1 MKYYR
6 STNKHGSKDAVT
18 ALLSQLQ
25 PHRRWQLSLIVL
37 LMIVGGLA
45 EIVSLGLIVPFLA
58 FLIDPLEAL
67 QIELV
72 ATVSSIFGPADPNSL
87 RLWFTLLFVAAA
99 VVSGVMRF
107 LVVLVNTRVTFSIC
121 HEMGVDVY
129 RRVIYQP
136 YTVHVSR
143 NSSEVL
149 GVLGKVEAVAHIIIG
164 LLNGIS
170 GLLISISIIAT
181 LFIVNPSF
189 TALTLVALG
198 GAYAVVMIFVKKRL
212 EKDSLI
218 ISEAMNDRFKVTQEA
233 LGSIRDILLSHG
245 QEYFAR
251 LHKKM
256 DWAYTRATGNQ
267 HIIGPSP
274 KFIVEALGV
283 LIIAIFA
290 YSAVMSTGGFNTII
304 PTLGAMALGAQRM
317 LPNLHLIYLGI
328 ANLKGREQL
337 VYDVVE
343 LLEQPSN
350 EQQLEDL
357 DPLIFAKQIDLENV
371 SFRYQEDSPTIL
383 EELNFSITK
392 GQKIGF
398 SGPTGSGKSTAID
411 LLMGLLTPSA
421 GQISVDG
428 KPLTEKTRLQWQK
441 NISHVPQDL
450 YLTDSSFAEN
460 IAFCKMPDDIDLQ
473 RVEEAAKI
481 AHIHDF
487 ITDKP
492 KGYQSLLGERGI
504 QLSGGQRQ
512 RVGIARAMYRKASV
526 IVLDEATSALD
537 TEMEAAVMSSIEN
550 IDRNVTIIMIA
561 HRISTLKNCDFV
573 YQLEHGRIINTN
585 QMRAAEI

>member
-72 ATVSSIFGPADPNSL
+72 ATVSSIFGPTDPNSL
-87 RLWFTLLFVAAA
+87 RLWFTLLFVVAA
-99 VVSGVMRF
+99 VVSGAMRF
-107 LVVLVNTRVTFSIC
+107 LVVWVNTRVTFSIC

-218 ISEAMNDRFKVTQEA
+218 ISEAINDRFKVTQEA

-267 HIIGPSP
+267 QIIGPSP

-290 YSAVMSTGGFNTII
+290 YSAVISTGGFNTII

-337 VYDVVE
+337 IHDVLE

-441 NISHVPQDL
+441 NIAHVPQDL